1 MGGGGLKSD
10 RNYINTSRNVLVV
23 VLMTKSIAQRLR
35 KNTGHSAQLSCH
47 SARNKEA
54 ILIKVPDN

>member
-23 VLMTKSIAQRLR
+23 VLMTKSIGQRLR
-35 KNTGHSAQLSCH
+35 KNTEHSAQLSCR